1 MDIRSMEP
9 ITLHHTRAWVYS
21 ADLPQGKV
29 VPIDEA
35 NELLANG
42 WVDHPEKIAVAT
54 VQQDEV
60 VKPTRRM
67 GRPPKN
73 AEELGA
79 LQGEPNGF
87 GD

>member
-1 MDIRSMEP
+1 MEP

-21 ADLPQGKV
+21 EDLPQGKV
-29 VPIDEA
+29 VPIEEA
-35 NELLANG
+35 NELLVNG
-42 WVDHPEKIAVAT
+42 WVDHPEKISVAT
-54 VQQDEV
+54 VEKNEV
-60 VKPTRRM
+60 VKPARRM

-73 AEELGA
+73 AEELDA